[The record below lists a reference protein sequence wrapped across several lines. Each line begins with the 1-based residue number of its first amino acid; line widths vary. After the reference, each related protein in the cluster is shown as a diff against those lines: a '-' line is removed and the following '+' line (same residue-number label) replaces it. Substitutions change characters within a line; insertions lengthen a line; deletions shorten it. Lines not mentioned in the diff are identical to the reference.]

1 MRSSNKLYEGQKED
15 KVKLF
20 MKLTGMDDPDYAYEI
35 LDEYDW
41 DLDNAISAKMKGKKK
56 KSKDKKIFKVGDI
69 VKCIDNHAGK
79 NMPPDVI
86 DFLLTYKKFK
96 VRDVNDK
103 LNIDIGHKLAENG
116 NPYYYSPNRFELL
129 DGIAPV
135 KKAEPEPEKKVEP
148 APPEMPFPKAGK
160 AGKAGVGKA
169 KADEE
174 IVKKKMA
181 EWQKIVGDP
190 YKSAYGE
197 PSEKWDD

>member
-1 MRSSNKLYEGQKED
+1 MRSSNRLYEGSKED

-20 MKLTGMDDPDYAYEI
+20 MKLTGVDDPDYAYEY
-35 LDEYDW
+35 LDDNDW
-41 DLDNAISAKMKGKKK
+41 DMDSAVNAKMKGKKK

-116 NPYYYSPNRFELL
+116 NPYYYSPNRFELI

-135 KKAEPEPEKKVEP
+135 KKAEPEKKNEP
-148 APPEMPFPKAGK
+148 APPEMPIPAKAGK
-160 AGKAGVGKA
+160 AGKAGKA
-169 KADEE
+169 EDAE

-190 YKSAYGE
+190 YKSYGE
-197 PSEKWDD
+197 PDDKWEENKW